1 MSVQVFVSAPGVRT
15 SRLRGVWRL
24 LAACLVAAVCLTPAP
39 AMAEKPMDAMKDFVG
54 KVLDVLRDPAFK
66 DGAMRQE
73 QRNKL
78 SALADDIFDWVELSR
93 RTLAL
98 NWNRLDS
105 DQRRDFV
112 ELYKQLL
119 ERTYMDR
126 IQDYKDEEVVF
137 SGQSSLSDTQ
147 VEIQTTVRSQ
157 GKNIPINYRLINR
170 ADSWRIYDV
179 QVEGVSLVQNYRT
192 QFNNILA
199 SKSPDE
205 MIEDLRRKV
214 AEGA

>member
-1 MSVQVFVSAPGVRT
+1 MPVQVSLSVNGVRT
-15 SRLRGVWRL
+15 PRLGGLCRI
-24 LAACLVAAVCLTPAP
+24 LAVCLVAAGCLAP
-39 AMAEKPMDAMKDFVG
+39 VPVRAEKPMDAMKDFVG
-54 KVLDVLRDPAFK
+54 KVLDVLRDPAYK
-66 DGAMRQE
+66 DDSMRRE
-73 QRNKL
+73 QRTKL
-78 SALADDIFDWVELSR
+78 TALADEIFDWVELSR

-98 NWNRLDS
+98 NWNRLNG

-137 SGQSSLSDTQ
+137 SGQTTLSDTQ
-147 VEIQTTVRSQ
+147 IEIQTTVRSQ
-157 GKNIPINYRLINR
+157 GKNIPINYRLISR

>member
-1 MSVQVFVSAPGVRT
+1 MSIGFLSGVRV
-15 SRLRGVWRL
+15 SWPKLGGLCRLM
-24 LAACLVAAVCLTPAP
+24 AACAVAITCLAPAP
-39 AMAEKPMDAMKDFVG
+39 ALAEKPMDAMKDFVG
-54 KVLDVLRDPAFK
+54 KALDVLRDPAFK
-66 DGAMRQE
+66 GEDMRKQ
-73 QRNKL
+73 QRAKL
-78 SALADDIFDWVELSR
+78 SSLAEEIFDWVELSR

-98 NWNRLDS
+98 NWNRLDA
-105 DQRRDFV
+105 DQRRQFV

-137 SGQSSLSDTQ
+137 SGQTSLSDTQ

-157 GKNIPINYRLINR
+157 GKTIPINYRLINR

-205 MIEDLRRKV
+205 MIEDLRQKV
-214 AEGA
+214 AEGV